1 MRYEFIQNNKTGV
14 RQVGHTVFIALLE
27 ALEDYSIDDR
37 GDVGSWVR
45 EAALA
50 ALERWTLRLCLVS
63 EKETTTPTQPVEV
76 TDSTGINE
84 LPSQQQPLWTPELSQ
99 VSNSFCFFFFV
110 VVGALTDLFDIEID
124 G

>member
-50 ALERWTLRLCLVS
+50 ALERWALRLCLVS
-63 EKETTTPTQPVEV
+63 EKETTTSPTQPNEV

-99 VSNSFCFFFFV
+99 VSNLLFMFFVFFF
-110 VVGALTDLFDIEID
+110 LLLMP
-124 G
+124 